1 MEKHTSGDNAEVID
15 NRLKRLIQELLA
27 HQQRCSHHA
36 TGKKKYLRRQKKP
49 RHVLAGS
56 TSRPARYNGPTS
68 ISNAVPR
75 A

>member
-49 RHVLAGS
+49 RHVRAESYLPSGKSGIGEADVG
-56 TSRPARYNGPTS
+56 NG
-68 ISNAVPR
+68 
-75 A
+75 